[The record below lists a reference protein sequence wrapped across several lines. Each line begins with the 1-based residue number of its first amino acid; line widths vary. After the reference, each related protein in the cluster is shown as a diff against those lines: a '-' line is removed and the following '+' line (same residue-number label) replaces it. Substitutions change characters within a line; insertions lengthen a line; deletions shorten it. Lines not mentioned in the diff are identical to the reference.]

1 MRAVLSWLC
10 DFADFYSLAD
20 REAPGYYDALA
31 DALADAMN
39 ARGLVVEGI
48 EKSGMGLDQVVVAKV
63 VEIHPIK
70 GADRIRRIM
79 VDAGA
84 GHLEQIVCG
93 AFNFSEGD
101 HVPLARVGAVLPGDF
116 AIGLRKM
123 RGVESNGMLCS
134 ARELALGVD
143 YDGLL
148 LLDRETRPGEAIA
161 DAISVVPDI
170 VFDLAIEANRPDA
183 NCHMGVARE
192 LAVHFGLP
200 FSVPG
205 AADLSGVPRRD
216 LDPATVRTDGC
227 DALLLARFGDVSGAS
242 VPEYVSRRLGLAGM
256 RSISPAVD
264 ASNYVMLELGQPT
277 HPYDLAALPAGYI
290 GVRDGSEG
298 EELTTLDGKRRR
310 LSVPKGGANARDMV
324 IVDAKDQAIGLAG
337 VMGGESSE
345 IGGATTSVLLEV
357 AHFDAGMIAK
367 TSKRLGLRSEA
378 SARFERGVD
387 PQIAETAVAR
397 YSQLIGVVPDEIA
410 AYSSTA
416 APVIVRLRLERLEA
430 LLGAALPV
438 GKLIGDLES
447 MGFGCSETGEGLLE
461 FVVPSNRP
469 DVAIEVDLIE
479 EFARHYG
486 YANIERRQLS
496 VPKVGRLT
504 HPQRMRRAI
513 SEFSAARGYQ
523 EAWSATLLAPG
534 EQEAYGDHVGKITV
548 ANPMAIEESV
558 LRRSLVSGM
567 LRSLGAN
574 VRRGEARV
582 DLFELGKVFSI
593 PAAGA
598 EFPAETERAAWLSYR
613 EQGQAEQPYGLLL
626 DLFERFGLEL
636 SAGYRL
642 VPSSEAGG
650 SALVEEGFYGLHPD
664 NSLALVAGAVIV
676 GALGMVNP
684 QAISRAAGEGATG
697 VATYL
702 ELDLAATLFVEP
714 ELRRAVSVSPYP
726 RAEFD
731 LSFAVEPGVLAVELE
746 RRIEG
751 ALGEMEATVSL
762 IDEYLG
768 TNGRSLTYRVTVAA
782 PDRTLGE
789 TELRELRDGA
799 ISAAVSPGGAILR
812 G

>member
-20 REAPGYYDALA
+20 RDSPGYYDVLA
-31 DALADAMN
+31 ETLADAMN

-48 EKSGMGLDQVVVAKV
+48 EKSGMGLDRVVVAKV

-84 GHLEQIVCG
+84 GRLEQIVCG

-116 AIGLRKM
+116 AIAARKM
-123 RGVESNGMLCS
+123 KGVESNGMLCS

-143 YDGLL
+143 YDGLM
-148 LLDRETRPGEAIA
+148 LLDQQTLPGEPIAEAIN
-161 DAISVVPDI
+161 IVPDV

-192 LAVHFGLP
+192 LAVHFGLA
-200 FSVPG
+200 FSVPAG
-205 AADLSGVPRRD
+205 ADLSQVPRRD
-216 LDPATVRTDGC
+216 LDPSAVRTDGC
-227 DALLLARFGDVSGAS
+227 DALMLARFGDVSGAS
-242 VPEYVSRRLGLAGM
+242 VPECVPRRLGLAGM
-256 RSISPAVD
+256 RSISAAVD

-277 HPYDLAALPAGYI
+277 HPYDLAALESAFI
-290 GVRDGSEG
+290 GVRDADEG

-310 LSVPKGGANARDMV
+310 LSVPKGGAPARDMV
-324 IVDAKDQAIGLAG
+324 IVDGQDRAIGLAG

-345 IGGATTSVLLEV
+345 IGAGTTAVLLEV
-357 AHFDAGMIAK
+357 AHFAAGMIAK

-387 PQIAETAVAR
+387 PEIAEAAVAR
-397 YSQLIGVVPDEIA
+397 YAELIGVAPEEIA
-410 AYSSTA
+410 SYRLAA
-416 APVIVRLRLERLEA
+416 APVTVQLRLERLEA

-438 GKLIGDLES
+438 DKLIGDLEL
-447 MGFGCSETGEGLLE
+447 MGFGRREAGVGVLE

-469 DVAIEVDLIE
+469 DVRIEADLVE

-513 SEFSAARGYQ
+513 AEFSAARGYQ

-534 EQEAYGDHVGKITV
+534 EQEGYGDHAAKITV

-593 PAAGA
+593 PVPGV

-613 EQGQAEQPYGLLL
+613 EQGDPEQPYGLLL

-636 SAGYRL
+636 AAGYRL
-642 VPSSEAGG
+642 VRSSEAGAD
-650 SALVEEGFYGLHPD
+650 ALIESGFYGLHPD
-664 NSLALVAGAVIV
+664 NSLALMADKGIV
-676 GALGMVNP
+676 GVLGMVNP
-684 QAISRAAGEGATG
+684 QSLSRAAGEGATG
-697 VATYL
+697 VASYL

-731 LSFAVEPGVLAVELE
+731 LSFAVEAGVLAAELE
-746 RRIEG
+746 GRIAG
-751 ALGEMEATVSL
+751 ALAALEARVAL
-762 IDEYLG
+762 IDEYRG
-768 TNGRSLTYRVTVAA
+768 TTGRSLTYRISLAA

-789 TELRELRDGA
+789 AELRQLRESAINAVVAGRGA
-799 ISAAVSPGGAILR
+799 TLR